1 MYNEGARK
9 IALFGLGLIG
19 CIPAEIANYGANGCV
34 DMVNKDVQL
43 FNIGLDL
50 LVNDL
55 NRDLADA
62 QFIYINVTEISSG
75 DPSVFGKLPTY
86 IL

>member
-1 MYNEGARK
+1 
-9 IALFGLGLIG
+9 
-19 CIPAEIANYGANGCV
+19 
-34 DMVNKDVQL
+34 MVNKDVQL